1 MKYILLTLVAL
12 ITLSSCSDDS
22 ATDYKSDYSTF
33 VYTLTEL
40 DWNLYDGN
48 SGYFATINA
57 PEINYNI
64 LDYGYFITYL
74 NIGTEADPNYV
85 ELPQTQLYTDGDGIT
100 YSIELVPSYSFE
112 QVKIEYFDTHPAGQ
126 QFPLFNY
133 SFRTVVISEPYII
146 NGIKSGE
153 IDTEYES
160 VVSKMEDR
168 NIEFQ
173 MIDSQ

>member
-1 MKYILLTLVAL
+1 MKYILLTIVAL

-48 SGYFATINA
+48 AGYFATINA
-57 PEINYNI
+57 PEINDDI
-64 LDYGYFITYL
+64 LDYGYFITYW
-74 NIGTEADPNYV
+74 NSGTDYV
-85 ELPQTQLYTDGDGIT
+85 ELPQTQVYTDGDGVT

-126 QFPLFNY
+126 QFPPFDY
-133 SFRTVVISEPYII
+133 TFRTVIISEPYII
-146 NGIKSGE
+146 NGIESGE

-160 VVSKMEDR
+160 VVSKMEDHD
-168 NIEFQ
+168 IKFQ